1 MKKYIIILLIIAVSM
16 IASVMAQNSSSVSG
30 TQAADSLKT
39 EQKAE
44 ITPAQGTSHNAAPLP
59 PAEEKRSFH
68 QVLREKF
75 IEGGAGWMA
84 PILLCLIIGLGLAIE
99 RIIYLNMSTTN
110 TRKLLAKIEDKMQN
124 EGIERAKEVCRNS
137 RGPVSGIFYQGLDR
151 MDQGMDIVEKSILS
165 YGSVL
170 SGRLENNLTWIA
182 LFIALSPML
191 GFLGTV
197 VGMVEAF
204 ESIEVAGDI
213 SPNIVAGGI
222 KVALLTTVFG
232 LIVAM
237 ILQILYNYIVA
248 KIDQII
254 NTMEDATISFVD
266 ILLKYNK
273 AKK

>member
-1 MKKYIIILLIIAVSM
+1 MKRKIFLLFITLTGAVLL
-16 IASVMAQNSSSVSG
+16 MAQNSSNSAGQTLHDSAQSG
-30 TQAADSLKT
+30 QKTDISTAAEA
-39 EQKAE
+39 EQ
-44 ITPAQGTSHNAAPLP
+44 TMAPSP
-59 PAEEKRSFH
+59 EPEEKRSFH
-68 QVLREKF
+68 QILREKF

-110 TRKLLAKIEDKMQN
+110 ARKLLSRIEEKIKNKDI
-124 EGIERAKEVCRNS
+124 EGAREVCRS
-137 RGPVSGIFYQGLDR
+137 TRGPVAGIFHQGLDR
-151 MDQGMDIVEKSILS
+151 LDQGMDIVEKSIIS

-170 SGRLENNLTWIA
+170 TGRLENNLTWIA

-197 VGMVEAF
+197 VGMVDAF
-204 ESIEVAGDI
+204 ESIESAGDI
-213 SPNIVAGGI
+213 SPTIVAGGI

-266 ILLKYNK
+266 ILLKYDHK
-273 AKK
+273 FPK